1 MKERIKKDLKDFLA
15 GTFPFDTLKEKTILI
30 TGATGLIGSNLIK
43 TLAVLNREKDLHL
56 SVLALIRSQEKADRL
71 FADCTD
77 LAIRYYQGDVAA
89 LPAVDEA
96 VDYVIHGASFTSSKA
111 FVEQPVETIDTAFL
125 GTKNMLEFA
134 KEKKVKGFLYL
145 SSMEMYGLPK
155 KGERIREDRSGAFNT
170 TTVRSCYPMSKQLC
184 ENLCVAYQSEYQVP
198 VRIAR
203 LTQTF
208 GLGVA
213 YNDGRV
219 FAEFARCAMEHR
231 DIILKTKGET
241 ERDYLYTTD
250 ACTALLYILAK
261 GQNGEAYN
269 VANEETYC
277 SIYEMASLVA
287 EAYGQ
292 KVIVQEQDV
301 SASGYAP
308 TLYMDLDTAK
318 LQALGWHPTTDLRS
332 MYEKMIA
339 TMQK

>member
-1 MKERIKKDLKDFLA
+1 MRDMIEKDLEGFLEGA
-15 GTFPFDTLKEKTILI
+15 FPFETLKEKTILI
-30 TGATGLIGSNLIK
+30 TGATGLIGANLVK
-43 TLAVLNREKDLHL
+43 TLAVLNREKELHL
-56 SVLALIRSQEKADRL
+56 CVIALIRNQQKADCL
-71 FADCTD
+71 FSDCTD
-77 LAIRYYQGDVAA
+77 LDIRYYKGDVVS
-89 LPAVDEA
+89 LPIVKEP
-96 VDYVIHGASFTSSKA
+96 VDYIIHGASFTSSKA

-125 GTKNMLEFA
+125 GTKGMLEFA
-134 KEKKVKGFLYL
+134 REKQVKGFLYL

-155 KGERIREDRSGAFNT
+155 KGDRIREDRSGAFNT

-198 VRIAR
+198 IRIAR

-213 YNDGRV
+213 YHDGRV

-250 ACTALLYILAK
+250 ACTALLYILTK

-308 TLYMDLDTAK
+308 TLYMDLDTVK
-318 LQALGWHPTTDLRS
+318 LQALGWRPTTDLRA

-339 TMQK
+339 TMQQ